1 MSENEAVRL
10 TVFRLSPKDAL
21 PSIGAL
27 PVVTDENMVRQVDI
41 TTPRLLTAAG
51 AVVREFVPPDR
62 MEQLLTALEKGVRGR
77 SHQRLRRR
85 RERAY
90 SPGIR
95 GRLVM
100 GAGRRPAGSHGDSVM
115 FVSEPTR
122 PRSSIS

>member
-27 PVVTDENMVRQVDI
+27 PVVTDEYIVRQVDI

-51 AVVREFVPPDR
+51 AVVREFVPPGSDGAAADCSG
-62 MEQLLTALEKGVRGR
+62 EGVRGR

-85 RERAY
+85 RERAD

-100 GAGRRPAGSHGDSVM
+100 GAGRWPAGSHGDSVT
-115 FVSEPTR
+115 FP
-122 PRSSIS
+122 PPH